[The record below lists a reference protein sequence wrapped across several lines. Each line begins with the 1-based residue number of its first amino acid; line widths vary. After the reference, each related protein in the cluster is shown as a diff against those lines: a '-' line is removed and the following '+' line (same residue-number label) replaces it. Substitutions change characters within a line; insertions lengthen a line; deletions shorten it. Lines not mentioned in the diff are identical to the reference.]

1 MNEYLQ
7 EVPHPREQPKPSD
20 MFRRMADR
28 MDLNEKDGFGGAFVI
43 VPPKDGGEPRE
54 TLILDAGVNPE
65 VFWTVVKRACEDEIA
80 KISEKQRMDQGFGRI
95 R

>member
-1 MNEYLQ
+1 VSDYLQ
-7 EVPHPREQPKPSD
+7 EASEPKESPKPSD

-43 VPPKDGGEPRE
+43 VPPKDGGVPLE
-54 TLILDAGVNPE
+54 TLILDANLDPTQ
-65 VFWTVVKRACEDEIA
+65 FWILMKTKAEDQIA
-80 KISEKQRMDQGFGRI
+80 RLADNQRQMQGFPVR